1 MPKLTIDNR
10 EIEVPPQTKLIE
22 AAEQLG
28 IMIPRFCYHPALG
41 SVGACRVCAVKL
53 AEGPL
58 KGIQMSCMVEAQEGM
73 VVSTTDEE
81 AEDFRKYV
89 IEWLMVNH
97 PHDCPVCDE
106 GGHCLLQ
113 DMTVSGGHGI
123 RRYPGSKRTY
133 ADQYLGPLLQHEMNR
148 CIHCYRCARYYQEF
162 TGYRD
167 LGVMQI
173 ASRTYYGRFQDGIL
187 ESPFSGNLSDICPTG
202 VYTDKPSRYFGRRW
216 DYERSPCVCINCSL
230 GCRTVASA
238 RYREVRR
245 QEAHFSEAV
254 NGYFICDRGRFG
266 FFYAG
271 LETRPRRATIN
282 DEEVAL
288 DEALQTVKQKLM
300 QISDHSG
307 PSSIATAG
315 SLRSS
320 LETQAALARLCQ
332 DNGWRQPVF
341 FMEPAIAK
349 KVKTSIARLE
359 PRLVVSLREVEKAD
373 FILAIGADP
382 VNEAPMLALAMRQAQ
397 RNGARIVTMDPRPIE
412 LPFENLH
419 LPCGLDNLSDA
430 FGAFIKASVGR
441 ETAATLGK
449 EAEKLYDL
457 LPDENIF
464 ADPKAA
470 LINAA
475 LDHLKK
481 SRRPVVVCGT
491 DVVPEEIPGLGA
503 DLALLLQAADKKA
516 GLFYLMPGANA
527 FGAGLLGDSE
537 SSFLEVIE
545 EIEKGQIKSLILAES
560 DPFFHFPNRKRWEQ
574 ALDKLDLLIVLDYIH
589 SDTAQK
595 AHIFLPS
602 ATLYETDGLFINQE
616 GRVQATPMIYEGGT
630 PISQTGRGDHPPR
643 IYGEGLPG
651 ADSMPAGLLLAGLA
665 NGTTKLEETIL
676 PTDIY
681 QWLADVIPELAD
693 LRSVTD
699 IPDAGLRLKSGVKTE
714 LRFASATALPSEKH
728 KGDRD
733 SLNLILVDW
742 TFGTEEL
749 SSYSACLHELEMQ
762 SAAFIQTESAEE
774 LSFSDGQQ
782 VSIQTESG
790 SLEVRLKVVENMAP
804 GVLVIPRHRKMAWQ
818 IFETG
823 ISSIG
828 LDQFKKMP
836 T

>member
-1 MPKLTIDNR
+1 
-10 EIEVPPQTKLIE
+10 
-22 AAEQLG
+22 
-28 IMIPRFCYHPALG
+28 
-41 SVGACRVCAVKL
+41 
-53 AEGPL
+53 
-58 KGIQMSCMVEAQEGM
+58 
-73 VVSTTDEE
+73 
-81 AEDFRKYV
+81 
-89 IEWLMVNH
+89 
-97 PHDCPVCDE
+97 
-106 GGHCLLQ
+106 
-113 DMTVSGGHGI
+113 
-123 RRYPGSKRTY
+123 
-133 ADQYLGPLLQHEMNR
+133 
-148 CIHCYRCARYYQEF
+148 
-162 TGYRD
+162 
-167 LGVMQI
+167 
-173 ASRTYYGRFQDGIL
+173 
-187 ESPFSGNLSDICPTG
+187 
-202 VYTDKPSRYFGRRW
+202 
-216 DYERSPCVCINCSL
+216 
-230 GCRTVASA
+230 
-238 RYREVRR
+238 
-245 QEAHFSEAV
+245 
-254 NGYFICDRGRFG
+254 
-266 FFYAG
+266 
-271 LETRPRRATIN
+271 
-282 DEEVAL
+282 
-288 DEALQTVKQKLM
+288 
-300 QISDHSG
+300 
-307 PSSIATAG
+307 
-315 SLRSS
+315 
-320 LETQAALARLCQ
+320 
-332 DNGWRQPVF
+332 
-341 FMEPAIAK
+341 
-349 KVKTSIARLE
+349 
-359 PRLVVSLREVEKAD
+359 
-373 FILAIGADP
+373 
-382 VNEAPMLALAMRQAQ
+382 
-397 RNGARIVTMDPRPIE
+397 
-412 LPFENLH
+412 
-419 LPCGLDNLSDA
+419 
-430 FGAFIKASVGR
+430 VGR